1 MKRKINSEA
10 GFTLVEMLA
19 AVVILVMLSLMLGTG
34 LQMTMDSY
42 QKITAQSEVDLLAS
56 TAVNALADDL
66 RFARDVSGKTIDTTK
81 QADGYKDCSNFNY
94 TSDSFAG
101 KELRIGLNGAGQIV
115 VCENNGAGPAVR
127 EFLSSGAYGVM
138 GADGKRAYKVAEEG
152 TNITYNDNDGIFT
165 IRLTV
170 QAVADPSIEA
180 TREVT
185 VRCLNQK

>member
-66 RFARDVSGKTIDTTK
+66 RFARDVSVKTIDAN
-81 QADGYKDCSNFNY
+81 QAADYKKDCSNFNY

-101 KELRIGLNGAGQIV
+101 KELRIGLNDAGQIV

-138 GADGKRAYKVAEEG
+138 GADGKRAYKVTEDMSIA
-152 TNITYNDNDGIFT
+152 YKDGIFT
-165 IRLTV
+165 IGLTV

-180 TREVT
+180 TRDVT